1 MADKKSNIVE
11 GLRQSYQA
19 EPLTKENINQDPYEQ
34 FHQWMQD
41 AIESDILE
49 PNAMTL
55 CTVDPTGFPQGRIV
69 LLKGYGSDGFRFF
82 TNYQSEKG
90 KDIAHNPRATLVFF
104 WDKLQRQVRIS
115 GTIQKISETDSSAY
129 FHKRPVG
136 SQMGAIAS
144 PQSSEIDN
152 REVLKQNLEDI
163 KAKYEEEN
171 KLDKPKHWG
180 GYIVLM
186 EKIEFWQGQKSR
198 LHDRIQFTRSGGQ
211 WLKKRLAP

>member
-19 EPLTKENINQDPYEQ
+19 EPLTKNNINANPYEQ

-41 AIESDILE
+41 AINSDILE

-90 KDIAHNPRATLVFF
+90 RDIAHNPRATLVFF

-115 GTIQKISETDSSAY
+115 GTIQKISEKDSSAY

-144 PQSSEIDN
+144 PQSSEIED
-152 REVLKQNLEDI
+152 REVLKENLEKI
-163 KAKYEEEN
+163 KTKYEEDN
-171 KLDKPKHWG
+171 KLEKPVHWG
-180 GYIVLM
+180 GYIVSM

-198 LHDRIQFTRSGGQ
+198 LHDRIQFTRSGSQ

>member
-1 MADKKSNIVE
+1 MADKKNNIVE

>member
-19 EPLTKENINQDPYEQ
+19 EPLTKNNINANPYEQ

-41 AIESDILE
+41 AINSDILE

-90 KDIAHNPRATLVFF
+90 RDIAHNPRATLVFF

-115 GTIQKISETDSSAY
+115 GTIQKISEKDSSAY

-144 PQSSEIDN
+144 PQSSEIED
-152 REVLKQNLEDI
+152 REVLKENLEKI
-163 KAKYEEEN
+163 KTKYEEDN
-171 KLDKPKHWG
+171 KLEKPVHWG

-198 LHDRIQFTRSGGQ
+198 LDDRIQFTRSGSQ

>member
-129 FHKRPVG
+129 FHKRPIG